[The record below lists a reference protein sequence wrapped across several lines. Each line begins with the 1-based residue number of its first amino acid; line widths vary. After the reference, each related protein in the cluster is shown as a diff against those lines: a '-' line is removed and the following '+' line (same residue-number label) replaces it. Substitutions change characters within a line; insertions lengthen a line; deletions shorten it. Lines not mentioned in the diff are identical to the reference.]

1 MNKTIEQTIKFTGA
15 TAVELFDIYVKPE
28 KHLILHGG
36 AETKIS
42 AVMGKSF
49 SLLNG
54 NLNGK
59 NPLIVPNR
67 IIVQSWS
74 WKENELDSILTL
86 VSSGTKTGAQ
96 IHDPFL
102 HSETIQTSVEA
113 GVLGSDKRI
122 SCKE

>member
-1 MNKTIEQTIKFTGA
+1 MNKTIEQTIKFTGT

-28 KHLILHGG
+28 KHSILHGG

-67 IIVQSWS
+67 IIVQSWR

-86 VSSGTKTGAQ
+86 VFSGTKTGAQ

-102 HSETIQTSVEA
+102 DSETIQTFVEA